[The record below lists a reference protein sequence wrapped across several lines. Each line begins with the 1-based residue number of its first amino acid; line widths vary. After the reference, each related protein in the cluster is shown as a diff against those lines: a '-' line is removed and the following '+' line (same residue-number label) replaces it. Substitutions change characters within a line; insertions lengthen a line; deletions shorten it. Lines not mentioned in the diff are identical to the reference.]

1 MVFTCKIC
9 KNRSSL
15 GMFGFPTKPSALN
28 NWRIAAKIPDD
39 AKTSNFRLCYRHFDS
54 DNIEAV
60 IKIEYSLKN
69 KGEKCVIHKVLQ
81 PDSEFGFHQS

>member
-9 KNRSSL
+9 KVRSAI
-15 GMFGFPTKPSALN
+15 GMFGFPSKPSSLN

-39 AKTSNFRLCYRHFDS
+39 SKIASHFRLCYRHFDI

-60 IKIEYSLKN
+60 IKVEYTLKD
-69 KGEKCVIHKVLQ
+69 KGKFQ
-81 PDSEFGFHQS
+81 